1 MGTKDIFLLAG
12 CLIPCVFLIYTDFK
26 YYRLPDK
33 ITYLIILAGLLAAVY
48 NNTLYSSLMGAL
60 FGFGVLL
67 LMGMFSLAVNG
78 TSGVGGGDI
87 NLAAGLGMWFGFVP
101 NLTGGIALLLV
112 ISGTAGAIFG
122 LARSKAARKMFAP
135 FFRGLFLWKFAG
147 IKAVPKLEEQE
158 VPAHAV
164 PYGVFMA
171 ATAWGMW
178 LLGKINF

>member
-1 MGTKDIFLLAG
+1 MATKDILLLAG
-12 CLIPCVFLIYTDFK
+12 CLIPCVFLIYTDLK

-33 ITYLIILAGLLAAVY
+33 ITYLIILAGLMAAVY

-67 LMGMFSLAVNG
+67 LAGMISLAVNG
-78 TSGVGGGDI
+78 ASGVGGGDI
-87 NLAAGLGMWFGFVP
+87 KLAAGLGMWFGFVP
-101 NLTGGIALLLV
+101 NLTGGIMLLILA
-112 ISGTAGAIFG
+112 SGIVGIIFK
-122 LARSKAARKMFAP
+122 LARNRSARDRFIF
-135 FFRGLFLWKFAG
+135 FFRGLLLWKLAG
-147 IKAVPKLEEQE
+147 IKAVPKEEQE

-178 LLGKINF
+178 LLEKINF